1 LERAGIPTA
10 LLVNL
15 VPIAARVGAPRI
27 VPTRGIPF
35 PAGDPSLDPAAERA
49 WRRRLLETALV
60 AVSTEVHKP
69 TVFDPAVVPVSRA

>member
-1 LERAGIPTA
+1 
-10 LLVNL
+10 VNL

-35 PAGDPSLDPAAERA
+35 PAGDPTLDPAAERA

-69 TVFDPAVVPVSRA
+69 TVFDPALVPTGQAPTA

>member
-1 LERAGIPTA
+1 M
-10 LLVNL
+10 NL
-15 VPIAARVGAPRI
+15 VPIAVRVGAPRI

-35 PAGDPSLDPAAERA
+35 PAGDPSLERAAERA

-69 TVFDPAVVPVSRA
+69 TVFDPALVPAGQAATA

>member
-1 LERAGIPTA
+1 M
-10 LLVNL
+10 NL
-15 VPIAARVGAPRI
+15 VPIAAGVGAPRI

-69 TVFDPAVVPVSRA
+69 TVFDPALVPSTTALA